1 MRRGLVVVS
10 LLWRPDV
17 LAYTFNAFGPAEH
30 ISSKNAVQQY
40 NSKI

>member
-10 LLWRPDV
+10 LLWRPGV

-30 ISSKNAVQQY
+30 VSSKKAVQQD
-40 NSKI
+40 NSKM